1 MSRFASRTERRLRKL
16 ETDARKRPSYRNMTD
31 EELNRRI
38 FEKTRDLLDA
48 YGSIEALERSLRAE
62 GECDDLISML
72 KEAPQCSS
80 LDEWWMVAQQ
90 AAR

>member
-1 MSRFASRTERRLRKL
+1 MMSRFASRTERRLRKL
-16 ETDARKRPSYRNMTD
+16 ETDTRKCPSYRNMTD

-62 GECDDLISML
+62 GECEDLISVL
-72 KEAPQCSS
+72 KEAAQCSS
-80 LDEWWMVAQQ
+80 LDEWMAAQR
-90 AAR
+90 AAP